1 MLEDLWNGFLEL
13 TAQFVIPDWGALIAL
28 LPVFIFVLTVVWLAL
43 TFLRLLRA
51 PKAQRGKGRVIP
63 RNPPGVHLPGP
74 SFAPIFG
81 AVGVFLLFV
90 GIVFPGP
97 ILLLGA
103 IALVLTL
110 IYWLTESVRIFDH
123 DLGVQSAPELPAV
136 VHEGPPPG
144 VHLPGPT
151 FRPFL
156 GAIGTGML
164 MLGLVF
170 GGWLLAAGVLAL
182 VATLVGWLVDAGREY
197 RNAEQ
202 ADTSG
207 HLESLPAPRW
217 PSFLFVA
224 LAGLLIGGVV
234 LQAGWLPPRD
244 VNGGAGA
251 SASGAPGGS
260 GAPPAAPAGSGA
272 PGEPGGSGGPPGAP
286 QADAVVHAMN
296 VAFVETTLTAPAGRP
311 FTLAFVNEDPGT
323 PHNVEL
329 KDGSG
334 ASVFKG
340 AIFAGPDTKVYDV
353 PSLPAGAYTFVCSV
367 HPNMTGSATL
377 Q

>member
-13 TAQFVIPDWGALIAL
+13 TAQFVIPDWGALVAL
-28 LPVFIFVLTVVWLAL
+28 LPVFIFVLTVVWLVL

-51 PKAQRGKGRVIP
+51 PKAQRGKGRVVP
-63 RNPPGVHLPGP
+63 RSPAGVHLPGP
-74 SFAPIFG
+74 SFAPIF
-81 AVGVFLLFV
+81 ASIGVFLLFLGV
-90 GIVFPGP
+90 VFPGP
-97 ILLLGA
+97 ILLFGA

-123 DLGVQSAPELPAV
+123 DLGVQSSPELPAA

-144 VHLPGPT
+144 VHLPGPS
-151 FRPFL
+151 FRPVL

-197 RNAEQ
+197 TNAEQ

-207 HLESLPAPRW
+207 HLASLPAPRW

-224 LAGLLIGGVV
+224 LAVLLIGGVV

-251 SASGAPGGS
+251 TASGAPG
-260 GAPPAAPAGSGA
+260 GSGA

-286 QADAVVHAMN
+286 QADAVVHAKN

-311 FTLAFVNEDPGT
+311 FTLAFVNEDSGT

-329 KDGSG
+329 KDSSG

-340 AIFAGPDTKVYDV
+340 AVFAGPDTKVYDV
-353 PSLPAGAYTFVCSV
+353 PSLPAGSYTFVCSV

>member
-13 TAQFVIPDWGALIAL
+13 TAKLVIPDWGALVAL
-28 LPVFIFVLTVVWLAL
+28 LPIFIFVLTIVWLVM
-43 TFLRLLRA
+43 TFMRLFRA
-51 PKAQRGKGRVIP
+51 PKARRGKMRVAP
-63 RNPPGVHLPGP
+63 RTPPGLHMPGP
-74 SFAPIFG
+74 SFAPIF
-81 AVGVFLLFV
+81 ASIGVFLLFL

-103 IALVLTL
+103 IALALTL

-123 DLGVQSAPELPAV
+123 DLGVRTRTELPVAV
-136 VHEGPPPG
+136 REGPPAG
-144 VHLPGPT
+144 VHMPGPS

-182 VATLVGWLVDAGREY
+182 IATLVGWLVDARHEY
-197 RNAEQ
+197 VKAEQ
-202 ADTSG
+202 ADTTG

-217 PSFLFVA
+217 PSLLFAA
-224 LAGLLIGGVV
+224 LAVLLIGGIV

-244 VNGGAGA
+244 VSGGEGA
-251 SASGAPGGS
+251 TASG
-260 GAPPAAPAGSGA
+260 APAGSGS
-272 PGEPGGSGGPPGAP
+272 PGEPGGSGGPPSP
-286 QADAVVHAMN
+286 QADVVVHAKDI
-296 VAFVETTLTAPAGRP
+296 AFVETSLTAPAGRP
-311 FTLAFVNEDPGT
+311 FTLAFVNEDPAT

-329 KDGSG
+329 KDASG

-340 AIFAGPDTKVYDV
+340 EVFAGPDTRMYDV
-353 PSLPAGAYTFVCSV
+353 PALPAGSYTFACSV